1 MTTHTPN
8 GHSPNGHEDPR
19 TLALAALASTIGD
32 ERRARRFLD
41 LTGIGTD
48 ELRRR
53 AADPDLLAALIG
65 FLEAHEPDLLSVAEE
80 IGVKPEE
87 LVVARGRLE
96 RGEA

>member
-1 MTTHTPN
+1 MKPETPN
-8 GHSPNGHEDPR
+8 DAHTVALS
-19 TLALAALASTIGD
+19 ALAATLTD

-53 AADPDLLAALIG
+53 VDDAPLLRALIG
-65 FLEAHEPDLLSVAEE
+65 FLEAHEPDLVAVSEE

-87 LVVARGRLE
+87 LVAAGRALDPFE
-96 RGEA
+96 EQE